1 MENSFDLLEE
11 KVRKAADLVRRLRKE
26 NKALDE
32 DLTKVRG
39 RLEAAEKSL
48 QALERQKG
56 AAEDHGKELEVKDQE
71 LKALRRERD
80 EVKSRIARI
89 VEVLESLD

>member
-32 DLTKVRG
+32 DLTKARG
-39 RLEAAEKSL
+39 RLDAAEKSL

-56 AAEDHGKELEVKDQE
+56 ATEDQHKELEAKDQE

-89 VEVLESLD
+89 VEVLETLD

>member
-89 VEVLESLD
+89 VEVLEGLD

>member
-1 MENSFDLLEE
+1 MENSFDLLED

-32 DLTKVRG
+32 DLTKVRS
-39 RLEAAEKSL
+39 RLEAAEKGL

-56 AAEDHGKELEVKDQE
+56 ASEDQHKELESKDQE

>member
-32 DLTKVRG
+32 EVTKARG

-48 QALERQKG
+48 QAIERQKG
-56 AAEDHGKELEVKDQE
+56 ASEDQQKELEAKDQE

-89 VEVLESLD
+89 VEVLETLD

>member
-32 DLTKVRG
+32 EVTQARG

-48 QALERQKG
+48 QAIERQKG
-56 AAEDHGKELEVKDQE
+56 ASEDQQKELEAKDQE

-89 VEVLESLD
+89 VEVLETLD

>member
-26 NKALDE
+26 NKGLEE
-32 DLTKVRG
+32 DIGKARG
-39 RLEAAEKSL
+39 RLDVAEKSL
-48 QALERQKG
+48 HALQRERGSSEDQA
-56 AAEDHGKELEVKDQE
+56 KELE
-71 LKALRRERD
+71 ARGRERD

-89 VEVLESLD
+89 VEVLEGLD